1 MKKKAILALISIAIV
16 LTGCGENSGKK
27 ISEKEAIKAI
37 KDYSPGAVITECEY
51 DEDSMVYEIE
61 FGTEFGKYEGKVS
74 AKNGDIISVIT
85 EEPIS
90 APQTDGPSANE
101 SNDNENT
108 VTSKQ
113 AFSHDDALAI
123 AIIDADVGGSV
134 LTVKNSYD
142 KEDNCYDIVF
152 RSGNKEFSY
161 KIDAET
167 GDIKE
172 SSVDM
177 DS

>member
-1 MKKKAILALISIAIV
+1 MKKKAILALIFFAVV
-16 LTGCGENSGKK
+16 LTGCGKNSGKR

-51 DEDSMVYEIE
+51 DKDSMVYEIE
-61 FGTEFGKYEGKVS
+61 FETELGKYEGKVS

-90 APQTDGPSANE
+90 APPADTSLSDE

-108 VTSKQ
+108 GTSKQ
-113 AFSHDDALAI
+113 AFSHDDALII
-123 AIIDADVGGSV
+123 AIMDADVGGSV

-152 RSGNKEFSY
+152 RSGNKEYSY
-161 KIDAET
+161 EIDAET

>member
-1 MKKKAILALISIAIV
+1 MKKKAIVLIVSLAVI
-16 LTGCGENSGKK
+16 LTGCGKRSEQR

-37 KDYSPGAVITECEY
+37 SDYSPGAVITECEF
-51 DEDSMVYEIE
+51 DEDSFVYEIE
-61 FGTEFGKYEGKVS
+61 FETEFGKYEGKVS

-85 EEPIS
+85 EETKTALPPDS
-90 APQTDGPSANE
+90 SLQNADKSSDAP
-101 SNDNENT
+101 
-108 VTSKQ
+108 KQ
-113 AFSHDDALAI
+113 AIAHDDALAI
-123 AIIDADVGGSV
+123 AITDADIAGSV

-142 KEDNCYDIVF
+142 KEDNCYEIVF

-161 KIDAET
+161 EIDAAT
-167 GDIKE
+167 GEIRE